1 MEEELTFTECEMK
14 FVRDEGYDPAQAA
27 EICANA
33 EGRFSHGETSRPSQE
48 EDWGE
53 YWGDK

>member
-1 MEEELTFTECEMK
+1 MEEELTFTECEKK
-14 FVRDEGYDPAQAA
+14 FVREEGYDPAQAA

-33 EGRFSHGETSRPSQE
+33 EGRFSDEETRRPRQE

-53 YWGDK
+53 YWADK

>member
-1 MEEELTFTECEMK
+1 MEDTSAYSECELR

-33 EGRFSHGETSRPSQE
+33 EDRFSKEDEGKPSRE
-48 EDWGE
+48 EDWEE